1 MKKMIFCSYLHI
13 NMGAIFELLINKR
26 LFEFFIE
33 NDLISSNQP
42 GFQPVSFCV
51 NQLLSITHEIYK
63 SCDDGYKFRRVF
75 PCISKAFDKAWHNE
89 LIHKLKQDRVTGS

>member
-13 NMGAIFELLINKR
+13 NKVAIFELLINKR

-42 GFQPVSFCV
+42 GFCV
-51 NQLLSITHEIYK
+51 NQLRSITHEICK
-63 SCDDGYKFRRVF
+63 SCDDGYEFRRVF
-75 PCISKAFDKAWHNE
+75 PDISKAFDKAWHNG
-89 LIHKLKQDRVTGS
+89 LIHKLKQDRVTGC